1 MKYFL
6 FFIAFFFSLTI
17 VSQKDSSSSAIKE
30 LLEYQVTP
38 LNKLNT
44 RRSEFSPVKY
54 GKGIVF
60 VSEQKEDLIHLE
72 STDADGHPYL
82 DLYYSEKNDEG
93 KYSKKKSYT
102 KGLNTNFHDGP
113 VSFSADLNEAYL
125 TRTGYVVK
133 DENYVNQSKL
143 YFLKRKGSHWGN
155 PEKFIFDSDEYSLGH
170 ASVSK
175 DGRFL
180 FFSSDM
186 PGGFGGTDIYVC
198 ERKGDTWEKPKNL
211 GPKINTSGMELFPHL
226 RRDGILFYSSNKL
239 NGIGGLDIFSAE
251 EVNGEWILLRNEG
264 LGINSP
270 SDDFG
275 IYFADSANGYFSSNR
290 QGTDDIFSFY
300 FEKKQFDFEGYVLN
314 SNDTGDVAIDI
325 KIDLKDKNGNPISS
339 IRTGKNG
346 YFKFSNLKT
355 NESVLIDIDETD
367 GMFNNKLKYYLTD
380 KKRSIIRETQSD
392 EENKF
397 VFRNLTQDAFS
408 GLKSEEAEDEK
419 IISGKLFFNAT
430 QSPLAN
436 IKIVAKDEGGKILDE
451 ATTDANGKFVF
462 SKIPPGTS
470 ILIELAEQDTQL
482 PPNTEIAL
490 KNLKEKTI
498 KIIKTGSDG
507 KFSMN
512 LLRKESI
519 EISDLIEND
528 TPFTLAFNAFVYDD
542 NNNTIPKLKVTLKD
556 ENGNVIA
563 TQVTDG
569 KGKVTFKKLD
579 PDKNYL
585 MDFDESD
592 TRLAGYAK
600 IVLKGDDG
608 KIIKEVYK
616 NAKGFE
622 YQILKGDRAGL
633 TEIKEEDTEF
643 KLLFKALVYD
653 EAMNLLPN
661 LKVTLKDENGKV
673 VYKDSTD
680 KNGKIVFNKLFADK
694 SYIIEFDESDTRLGN
709 IKKIIIKSENSKT
722 VKEIVRSE
730 KGFVYKIL
738 SGEKAQLA
746 DLEVEDAPLTF
757 IFKALV
763 YDETLKLIPNL
774 IVYLKDESGKLVF
787 TDTTDANGKIV
798 FNQLFADKNYHIE
811 FDENDVR
818 LKSVKKVV
826 LKSENNKTI
835 KEIIRAEKGF
845 IYQILKGD
853 LPILDDSDANDLTFD
868 LELKAIVC
876 DETMKIIPNLVIYLK
891 DENGKLIST
900 KSTDNNGRINFKD
913 IISNKNYIIEFD
925 EKDERLKMISKIIIK
940 SVNNKIVKEIIRSE
954 KGFVFNALKGE
965 NPELY
970 NADEKDTN
978 FDFELKAIVYDEYM
992 KFIPDLMI
1000 YLKDEN
1006 GNLISKKITDKEG
1019 KVNIQ
1024 ELASGKNYVIEFDEN
1039 DNRLR
1044 SISKII
1050 IKSLN
1055 NKIVREVVRK
1065 NNEFKYALLSGDK
1078 ILLKDTDV
1086 ADEDIKIRFKA
1097 FVYDENNNILSR
1109 LTVYLKDEKGNLVA
1123 TDTTTMYGSI
1133 NFNEALAN
1141 QNFSVN
1147 FDEKDTR
1154 LKSLQKIVIR
1164 TQDGKSIREIKRTT
1178 SGFVLNLLKADKTF
1192 IISEDV
1198 ADDINIKLD
1207 FKATVLGDDNKIL
1220 KNLAVYLKN
1229 EKGILIKTDTTDNLG
1244 KINFLDLL
1252 ANQSHIVEFDEN
1264 NPEIKNVKHIFI
1276 KSENGKII
1284 REINRSNNGFEYKI
1298 TKVVVNDANEYSV
1311 NDLLN
1316 LPVDSIEKFFKNQVK
1331 IKENIAYKLGDVSV
1345 SLADQSYLDKIIL
1358 LMKKSSKLQ
1367 LEISGYADSRS
1378 SEKVNMVITEKRAAS
1393 AAKYVTTKGIDKNRI
1408 TTIGYGESKL
1418 KNKCPDFSECTEE
1431 QHAENRRTEYR
1442 LIVKE

>member
-6 FFIAFFFSLTI
+6 LFISAFFSFGLL
-17 VSQKDSSSSAIKE
+17 SQKDSSSAIND

-44 RRSEFSPVKY
+44 RRSEFAPVKY

-113 VSFSADLNEAYL
+113 VTFSADLNEAYL

-133 DENYVNQSKL
+133 DESYVNQSKL
-143 YFLKRKGSHWGN
+143 YFLKRKGTHWGH
-155 PEKFIFDSDEYSLGH
+155 PEKFIYDSDEYSLGH

-175 DGRFL
+175 DGKFL

-186 PGGFGGTDIYVC
+186 PGGMGGTDIYVC
-198 ERKGDTWEKPKNL
+198 EKKGDTWDKPRNL
-211 GPKINTSGMELFPHL
+211 GPKINTSGMELFPHI
-226 RRDGILFYSSNKL
+226 RRDGILFFSSDKL

-251 EVNGEWILLRNEG
+251 EIDGEWILLRNEG

-275 IYFADSANGYFSSNR
+275 VYFSDSANGYFSSNR
-290 QGTDDIFSFY
+290 QGSDDIFSFY

-314 SNDTGDVAIDI
+314 SNDTGDVASDL

-339 IRTGKNG
+339 TRTGKNG

-408 GLKSEEAEDEK
+408 GLNSEEAEDEK
-419 IISGKLFFNAT
+419 IISGKLIFNAT

-519 EISDLIEND
+519 EISDLIEKD

-542 NNNTIPKLKVTLKD
+542 KNNTIPKLKVTLKD
-556 ENGNVIA
+556 ENGNIVA

-569 KGKVTFKKLD
+569 KGKVMFKKLD
-579 PDKNYL
+579 PNKSYL

-592 TRLAGYAK
+592 TRLTGYAK
-600 IVLKGDDG
+600 IVLKGEDG

-653 EAMNLLPN
+653 EAMNLLPD

-694 SYIIEFDESDTRLGN
+694 SYIVEFDESDTRLGN

-730 KGFVYKIL
+730 KGFIYKIL

-763 YDETLKLIPNL
+763 YDESLKIIPNL
-774 IVYLKDESGKLVF
+774 IVYLKDENGKLVY

-798 FNQLFADKNYHIE
+798 FNQLLADKNYHVE
-811 FDENDVR
+811 FDENDTR
-818 LKSVKKVV
+818 LKIIKKVV
-826 LKSENNKTI
+826 LKNENNKII

-845 IYQILKGD
+845 TYKILKGE
-853 LPILDDSDANDLTFD
+853 LPLLEENDVNDIGFD

-876 DETMKIIPNLVIYLK
+876 DETMKIIPNLLIYLK

-900 KSTDNNGRINFKD
+900 KSTDINGRINFKD

-940 SVNNKIVKEIIRSE
+940 SVNNKIVKEIIRTD

-965 NPELY
+965 NPDLY
-970 NADEKDTN
+970 IADVKDTG
-978 FDFELKAIVYDEYM
+978 FDLELKAIVYDEYM
-992 KFIPDLMI
+992 KFIPELMI
-1000 YLKDEN
+1000 YVKDEN

-1019 KVNIQ
+1019 KVSIK
-1024 ELASGKNYVIEFDEN
+1024 ELLSGKNYVIEFDEN
-1039 DNRLR
+1039 DNRLK

-1065 NNEFKYALLSGDK
+1065 NNEFKYALLNGDK
-1078 ILLKDTDV
+1078 LLLKDDDV
-1086 ADEDIKIRFKA
+1086 VDEDMKIRFKA
-1097 FVYDENNNILSR
+1097 FVYDENNAILSN
-1109 LTVYLKDEKGNLVA
+1109 LVVYLKDASGKLVA

-1133 NFNEALAN
+1133 YFSEALAN
-1141 QNFSVN
+1141 QNFSVT
-1147 FDEKDTR
+1147 FDESDSR
-1154 LKSLQKIVIR
+1154 LKSIQKIVIR
-1164 TQDGKSIREIKRTT
+1164 TRDGKSIREINRTP
-1178 SGFVLNLLKADKTF
+1178 SGFVLHLLKADKTF
-1192 IISEDV
+1192 IISDDV
-1198 ADDINIKLD
+1198 TDDINIKLD
-1207 FKATVLGDDNKIL
+1207 FKATVLGDNNKIL
-1220 KNLAVYLKN
+1220 KNLIVYLKD
-1229 EKGILIKTDTTDNLG
+1229 EKGILIKKDTTDNSG

-1252 ANQSHIVEFDEN
+1252 ANQSHIVEFDET
-1264 NPEIKNVKHIFI
+1264 NPDLKSVEHIFI

-1284 REINRSNNGFEYKI
+1284 REINRSKKGFEYKI
-1298 TKVVVNDANEYSV
+1298 SKIEINDANEYSV
-1311 NDLLN
+1311 DDLLN
-1316 LPVDSIEKFFKNQVK
+1316 LPADSIEKFFKNQVK

-1345 SLADQSYLDKIIL
+1345 SQADQNYLDKIIL
-1358 LMKKSSKLQ
+1358 LMKKSGKLQ

-1393 AAKYVTTKGIDKNRI
+1393 AAKYVTSKGIEKNRI

-1442 LIVKE
+1442 LVTKK